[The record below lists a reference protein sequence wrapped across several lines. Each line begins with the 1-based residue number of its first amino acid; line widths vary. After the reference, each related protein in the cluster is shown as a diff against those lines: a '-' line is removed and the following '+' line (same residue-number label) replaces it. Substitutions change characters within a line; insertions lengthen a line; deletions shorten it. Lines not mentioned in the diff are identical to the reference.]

1 MPHQFNTARR
11 HKFDKAWYRMINWAT
26 YNESLRQ
33 RGALD
38 LATRMLE
45 LSQVMTHEWMA
56 VKQCVEEGPPP
67 SLVR

>member
-1 MPHQFNTARR
+1 
-11 HKFDKAWYRMINWAT
+11 MINWAT